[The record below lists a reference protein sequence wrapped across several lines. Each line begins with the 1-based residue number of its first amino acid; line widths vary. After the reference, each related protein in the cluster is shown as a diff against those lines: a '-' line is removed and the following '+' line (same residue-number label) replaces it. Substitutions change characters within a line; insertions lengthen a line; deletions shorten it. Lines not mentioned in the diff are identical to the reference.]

1 MAQLHHHMRGRL
13 HLPTMSIG
21 GSLKKFQEYPISNF
35 DSRRDVFGAFWV
47 AQLFTVATAHRI
59 TQLVLP
65 LSRTGSPGTVRIGI
79 QAISG
84 GDPDGTDLS
93 FLDIDGDLLQTPGG
107 PSVMQTLQIPGADLS
122 AAQFAIVIRATGGS
136 AGNTINWDT
145 DDSSP
150 TYAGGSRTDSADS
163 GASWSPQSGTDMCF
177 EEWGLET

>member
-1 MAQLHHHMRGRL
+1 MRVT
-13 HLPTMSIG
+13 TMSIG
-21 GSLKKFQEYPISNF
+21 GSLKKWQEYPISNF
-35 DSRRDVFGAFWV
+35 DSRRDVFGAFWM
-47 AQLFTVATAHRI
+47 AQLFTVATAHRL

-65 LSRTGSPGTVRIGI
+65 LSRTGSPGTVRISI

-107 PSVMQTLQIPGADLS
+107 PSVMQTFQLPGTNLS
-122 AAQFAIVIRATGGS
+122 VAQYAIVIRATGGS

-150 TYAGGSRTDSADS
+150 TYGGGSRTDSADS
-163 GASWSPQSGTDMCF
+163 GASWSPVTGTDMCF
-177 EEWGLET
+177 EEWGTQS